1 MGKREVRVVIVPKW
15 ITAALLILIS
25 AAMIALVAALSG
37 RAYATATRSLRELFA
52 NALLFVP
59 WGFLAFMLFDR
70 KKRSR
75 SYVVT
80 LIVGIVRE
88 NRLDRLLEIEPDFV
102 ATAQADSWWQML
114 VLHGA
119 TGGGFDA
126 ELLSYEAPTYF
137 GMLCASFTPRAS

>member
-1 MGKREVRVVIVPKW
+1 MGKREVRMVIVPKW

-37 RAYATATRSLRELFA
+37 RAYATATLSLRELFA

-80 LIVGIVRE
+80 LIVGIVFAAG
-88 NRLDRLLEIEPDFV
+88 LALWQSLLPARVMTI
-102 ATAQADSWWQML
+102 ADSFANIGGTFT
-114 VLHGA
+114 GA
-119 TGGGFDA
+119 ALAHLRKGVRVRFD
-126 ELLSYEAPTYF
+126 
-137 GMLCASFTPRAS
+137 C